1 MRISDWS
8 SDVCSSD
15 LLVAQEPACVPAFET
30 VAGQRMHAVYPG
42 VPAPARVLVADAV
55 VAAFDIVVDRQRAPR
70 QAIAEVIGAV
80 VVPVAAAR
88 GRHVDPAAGGL
99 AEIAVAGEHV
109 ELHPVALALPRGR
122 RV

>member
-1 MRISDWS
+1 MEAAAVAERAAG
-8 SDVCSSD
+8 
-15 LLVAQEPACVPAFET
+15 LVAQEPACVQAVET

-55 VAAFDIVVDRQRAPR
+55 VAAFDIVVDRPRAPR

-88 GRHVDPAAGGL
+88 GDRKSTPLNSNHQCASRMPSSAFKKQLPAK
-99 AEIAVAGEHV
+99 
-109 ELHPVALALPRGR
+109 PQ
-122 RV
+122 

>member
-1 MRISDWS
+1 
-8 SDVCSSD
+8 
-15 LLVAQEPACVPAFET
+15 
-30 VAGQRMHAVYPG
+30 MHAVYPG

-88 GRHVDPAAGGL
+88 GRHGHPAAGGL
-99 AEIAVAGEHV
+99 AEIAVAGEHG
-109 ELHPVALALPRGR
+109 ELHPVAPALPRGR
-122 RV
+122 RVPPPGDTTGRAPRRER

>member
-1 MRISDWS
+1 
-8 SDVCSSD
+8 
-15 LLVAQEPACVPAFET
+15 
-30 VAGQRMHAVYPG
+30 MHAVYPG

-88 GRHVDPAAGGL
+88 GRHVNPAAGGL

-109 ELHPVALALPRGR
+109 ELHPVALALPRRSEER
-122 RV
+122 RVGKGWVSTCRSGGSAYPKKKKTTTKQMR

>member
-15 LLVAQEPACVPAFET
+15 LIEAAAVAERAAGLVAQEPACVQAVET

-70 QAIAEVIGAV
+70 QAIAEVLGAV

-99 AEIAVAGEHV
+99 TELAVAG
-109 ELHPVALALPRGR
+109 GR
-122 RV
+122 VDS